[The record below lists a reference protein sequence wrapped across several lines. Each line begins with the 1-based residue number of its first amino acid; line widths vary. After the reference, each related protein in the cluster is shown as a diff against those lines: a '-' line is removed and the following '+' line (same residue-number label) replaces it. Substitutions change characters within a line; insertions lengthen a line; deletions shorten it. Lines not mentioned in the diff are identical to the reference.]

1 MRHTYRAVKGRRDGR
16 CWAFL
21 VVSGK
26 ESARQCRRR
35 RLDPWARKIPWRRK
49 SQPTLVFLLGNPTDR
64 GGWWATVHIVVV
76 QSLSHVRLFA
86 TPWTVAH
93 QDSLSLT
100 VSQSLLKLMSTE
112 SVMPSN
118 HLILCHPLLLLPS
131 IFWASGS
138 FPVNRLFTSLGQS
151 LGASAS
157 ASVLPVN
164 IQGWFPLGLTVLAT
178 KTTTAGSVRRGR
190 GRSLWP
196 KWCEKEGF
204 LEEGTVELSLEGQA
218 GLGDH
223 GDWEWIPGQRT
234 PQAQMQRHRHA
245 RGRPSPELQ
254 GRRPGIEF
262 PPVLPGDG
270 VGGWRE
276 PHSSHPQCRTTPL
289 TSWSTWQPWTLC
301 WGAPWSTSSSGPS
314 RSTTRTAMAAST
326 ARSCWTSWRSVSAEG
341 WGRGRHL
348 GTLDAEGGPL
358 GLGDRKSTRLNS
370 SHQR

>member
-86 TPWTVAH
+86 TPWTVAP

-164 IQGWFPLGLTVLAT
+164 IQG
-178 KTTTAGSVRRGR
+178 
-190 GRSLWP
+190 
-196 KWCEKEGF
+196 
-204 LEEGTVELSLEGQA
+204 
-218 GLGDH
+218 
-223 GDWEWIPGQRT
+223 
-234 PQAQMQRHRHA
+234 
-245 RGRPSPELQ
+245 
-254 GRRPGIEF
+254 
-262 PPVLPGDG
+262 
-270 VGGWRE
+270 
-276 PHSSHPQCRTTPL
+276 
-289 TSWSTWQPWTLC
+289 
-301 WGAPWSTSSSGPS
+301 
-314 RSTTRTAMAAST
+314 
-326 ARSCWTSWRSVSAEG
+326 
-341 WGRGRHL
+341 
-348 GTLDAEGGPL
+348 
-358 GLGDRKSTRLNS
+358 
-370 SHQR
+370 

>member
-1 MRHTYRAVKGRRDGR
+1 MTKVTEHARTHRD
-16 CWAFL
+16 L

-26 ESARQCRRR
+26 ESACQCRRR

-157 ASVLPVN
+157 ASVLPMN
-164 IQGWFPLGLTVLAT
+164 IQ
-178 KTTTAGSVRRGR
+178 
-190 GRSLWP
+190 
-196 KWCEKEGF
+196 
-204 LEEGTVELSLEGQA
+204 
-218 GLGDH
+218 D
-223 GDWEWIPGQRT
+223 
-234 PQAQMQRHRHA
+234 
-245 RGRPSPELQ
+245 
-254 GRRPGIEF
+254 
-262 PPVLPGDG
+262 
-270 VGGWRE
+270 
-276 PHSSHPQCRTTPL
+276 
-289 TSWSTWQPWTLC
+289 
-301 WGAPWSTSSSGPS
+301 
-314 RSTTRTAMAAST
+314 
-326 ARSCWTSWRSVSAEG
+326 
-341 WGRGRHL
+341 
-348 GTLDAEGGPL
+348 
-358 GLGDRKSTRLNS
+358 
-370 SHQR
+370 

>member
-164 IQGWFPLGLTVLAT
+164 IQG
-178 KTTTAGSVRRGR
+178 
-190 GRSLWP
+190 
-196 KWCEKEGF
+196 
-204 LEEGTVELSLEGQA
+204 
-218 GLGDH
+218 
-223 GDWEWIPGQRT
+223 
-234 PQAQMQRHRHA
+234 
-245 RGRPSPELQ
+245 
-254 GRRPGIEF
+254 
-262 PPVLPGDG
+262 
-270 VGGWRE
+270 
-276 PHSSHPQCRTTPL
+276 
-289 TSWSTWQPWTLC
+289 
-301 WGAPWSTSSSGPS
+301 
-314 RSTTRTAMAAST
+314 
-326 ARSCWTSWRSVSAEG
+326 
-341 WGRGRHL
+341 
-348 GTLDAEGGPL
+348 
-358 GLGDRKSTRLNS
+358 
-370 SHQR
+370 